1 MILVGTRTNEA
12 KRNLVRLILKLVVL
26 VPNKGLR
33 FPEGVQPSLGQGV
46 KPSLG
51 QVATNHLQGSQMKER
66 CNNLQSLSIGFS

>member
-33 FPEGVQPSLGQGV
+33 FPEGVQPSLGQGAQ
-46 KPSLG
+46 PSLG

-66 CNNLQSLSIGFS
+66 CNNLQSPSIGLS